1 MERGDPAANPPLY
14 VATLRPWFG
23 TSPTYRWQLWSDFS
37 FFWQLWRRLSVQL
50 CPGPYITN
58 CVHHHALSETTIP
71 SPSAGR
77 VTGRMTG
84 FEAESHNRLTRH
96 RRRRSKLN
104 SDGGGR
110 IAVMA
115 ACRHS
120 VGSVKEAQVMQHPV
134 AQRVTPWLLMM
145 VLRR

>member
-23 TSPTYRWQLWSDFS
+23 TSPTYCWQLWSI
-37 FFWQLWRRLSVQL
+37 FWQLWQLWAVQL

-58 CVHHHALSETTIP
+58 CVHHHASSETTIP
-71 SPSAGR
+71 SPSAWR
-77 VTGRMTG
+77 VTGSMTG

-96 RRRRSKLN
+96 RRRRSKHN

-120 VGSVKEAQVMQHPV
+120 VGSVMETQLMQHPV